1 MTSPAKL
8 LLWLFVASSLY
19 HLTSTASTTNDTEDI
34 LGENVNEMSYS
45 DIKDVLENNKSDTD
59 TDQSRN
65 FEVLSESKIDEELKE
80 EEREPDDLTEFYVFC
95 AIFAA
100 GPILF
105 IITALLYCL
114 ALACEKRQEKSEK
127 KSKRPS
133 QEE

>member
-59 TDQSRN
+59 TDQSRH
-65 FEVLSESKIDEELKE
+65 FEVLSESKIDEELNSSTPE
-80 EEREPDDLTEFYVFC
+80 ESKNFGSWKNNYLFSLLESKFC
-95 AIFAA
+95 LNWFH
-100 GPILF
+100 P
-105 IITALLYCL
+105 
-114 ALACEKRQEKSEK
+114 
-127 KSKRPS
+127 
-133 QEE
+133 